1 MINWAE
7 GPEKF
12 APTILIIRH
21 YDKLVS
27 WGVLGNHHYDK
38 HGEKQ
43 FWETTIMIN
52 MVRNSVILNKRA
64 KRRNTEQ
71 IVFPCWGWGGA
82 VANGRRSPI
91 PASLPRSTSRGLP
104 RSFQVAK
111 TPIAKVLTSN
121 FVLSREAS
129 CWAASRANVFKKNI
143 GKSLHQRAQAQIG
156 PFSLLQDPHQG
167 HGFVSS
173 STCCSGCFSPLI

>member
-91 PASLPRSTSRGLP
+91 PASLPRSTSRGISSIISSCEDPNCKGSHFKLC
-104 RSFQVAK
+104 S
-111 TPIAKVLTSN
+111 
-121 FVLSREAS
+121 EAS

-173 STCCSGCFSPLI
+173 STFCSGCFSPLI